1 MAPQLISESDDLDLV
16 AWAKPHHLSAKESVI
31 AWKTRKI
38 TYSTVFVSTVPA
50 DDIAA
55 VLGAMVSLG
64 RQVGELCVC
73 VCVCV
78 CRANACVT

>member
-1 MAPQLISESDDLDLV
+1 MAPQPISESDDLV
-16 AWAKPHHLSAKESVI
+16 AWAKPHHLTAKESVI

-38 TYSTVFVSTVPA
+38 TYSPFFVSTMPA
-50 DDIAA
+50 DDVAP

-73 VCVCV
+73 VC
-78 CRANACVT
+78 RANACVT